1 VKNCKRRCA
10 SKLRGMVSV
19 SRVFDALIFWTVRR
33 LKSRL
38 ASFCPFL
45 SGQFRFVNSGFS
57 QRFHRSNLSL
67 ISWGRNPFITTACN
81 LCKAASTLDT
91 RSAVLFRHC
100 KQQMQNTLRNKR
112 LLFQRS
118 RLSYEKKNSE
128 QMQPLRT
135 ITRH

>member
-1 VKNCKRRCA
+1 VKNCKRRRA

-57 QRFHRSNLSL
+57 QRSHRSNPSL

-100 KQQMQNTLRNKR
+100 KQQMHNTLRTKGCHFNDQDFHMRKTILNKWN
-112 LLFQRS
+112 L
-118 RLSYEKKNSE
+118 
-128 QMQPLRT
+128 
-135 ITRH
+135 